1 MLRRNRVTG
10 AVVAL
15 AMCVSVV
22 SAATQEP
29 ALPRVEFDEA
39 IAQALSKNPTIALA
53 ATGIVRAEALLQ
65 QARTVYR
72 PTVGAG
78 VTNTTL
84 DRERGFSGQVSQPQ
98 NQVTFSLNATMNV
111 LAPARWAAANQA
123 RDQIDIARIE
133 TDEVRQQVAVAAAQ
147 TFLAVIAQRRF
158 LDVTMRSLESARAH
172 LQYAQNRLAAG
183 AGSRLNE
190 LRANQSV
197 SSDEVRVEGARLAL
211 RRAQEALG
219 VILAADGPVDAGAE
233 PPLDEAGA
241 LREAGRDQDPTATTW
256 MVLRPDVKRQ
266 TARIDAAKRVVGD
279 SRKDWYPTG
288 VASLDPQYLTPA
300 GLFQPSRTWRLTV
313 SFAQPIFD
321 GGQRR
326 ATRALRQVS
335 ADALTLNLTS
345 LQIAARA
352 EVRVAQAAVD
362 SAQRALTAAKRAA
375 EQANEVLKITT
386 AVFEVGATTNIEVID
401 AQRSALDAETVATQT
416 EDTWRQARLE
426 LLVALGRFPR

>member
-1 MLRRNRVTG
+1 MLRRNLVAAAFIL
-10 AVVAL
+10 AV
-15 AMCVSVV
+15 CVSVV
-22 SAATQEP
+22 PAAAQDP
-29 ALPRVEFDEA
+29 VLPKVEFDEA
-39 IAQALSKNPTIALA
+39 IAQALSKNPSVATA

-98 NQVTFSLNATMNV
+98 NQMTFSLNATMNV

-123 RDQIDIARIE
+123 RDQIEVARMA

-158 LDVTMRSLESARAH
+158 LDVTIRSLESARAH
-172 LQYAQNRLAAG
+172 LKYAQNRLEAG

-197 SSDEVRVEGARLAL
+197 SSDEVRVESARLAL

-219 VILAADGPVDAGAE
+219 VILAAEGPVDAGAE
-233 PPLDEAGA
+233 PPLDVTAA
-241 LREAGRDQDPTATTW
+241 VREAGLDQNPAATAW
-256 MVLRPDVKRQ
+256 MALRPDVKRQ
-266 TARIDAAKRVVGD
+266 TLQIDAAQRVVSD

-288 VASLDPQYLTPA
+288 VLSLDPQYLTPA
-300 GLFQPSRTWRLTV
+300 GLFQPARSWRLTV

-321 GGQRR
+321 GGERR

-335 ADALTLNLTS
+335 VDALALGLTS
-345 LQIAARA
+345 TQIAARA

-362 SAQRALTAAKRAA
+362 SAQRALIAARRAA
-375 EQANEVLKITT
+375 EQANEVLRITT